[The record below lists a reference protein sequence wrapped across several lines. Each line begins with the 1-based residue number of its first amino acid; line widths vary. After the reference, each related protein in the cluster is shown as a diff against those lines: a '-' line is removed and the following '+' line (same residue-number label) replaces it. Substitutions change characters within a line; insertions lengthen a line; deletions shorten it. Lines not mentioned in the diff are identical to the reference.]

1 MHIETKMEPI
11 KSLGVAIFFITL
23 GLKLKVDQKMLEAL
37 PIGFG
42 LALFTIVATLPLFI
56 ILGMAAKLK
65 AHNVFMMG
73 LLMNQ
78 ISEFSLILCTL
89 SVRAGVLEP
98 AVLTVMTIAAVASII
113 VSSIGH
119 IFIDE
124 IYEKAKRWWCL
135 RCLDDH
141 HRSNLTKGRESKSD
155 KSLEMAK
162 SKPVVATSITCHG
175 DETNATVRQR
185 EDDS

>member
-56 ILGMAAKLK
+56 LLGMAAKLK

-73 LLMNQ
+73 FLMNQ
-78 ISEFSLILCTL
+78 ISEFSLILFL
-89 SVRAGVLEP
+89 NP
-98 AVLTVMTIAAVASII
+98 ASFGT
-113 VSSIGH
+113 
-119 IFIDE
+119 
-124 IYEKAKRWWCL
+124 R
-135 RCLDDH
+135 
-141 HRSNLTKGRESKSD
+141 
-155 KSLEMAK
+155 
-162 SKPVVATSITCHG
+162 
-175 DETNATVRQR
+175 
-185 EDDS
+185 